1 MVHLRLNETES
12 NPNPFINF
20 ITALPSLEDIQEE
33 SRQLLRALAAQVKP
47 VMKSH
52 GFSVNSFEEYEYN
65 AVFAGRNWNNGETVE
80 LVLRRPGGE
89 FYPASWLMSTLCH
102 ELAHIKHMNH
112 GPAFQALWKQLRLE
126 VRHLQERGYY
136 GDGYWSS
143 GQRLADSARIPG
155 DGIEAGDFPEF
166 MCGGAQTRA
175 RPTARRRRTGVSRG
189 PRKETVPSL
198 HTGRQTAK
206 KRKAGGR
213 VTSKYAFAGEGN
225 ALVGD
230 SEEGSKG
237 KRAASNRA
245 REERALAAER
255 RIQALLGGE
264 PIQDTHWGQSTQWCL
279 LASSS
284 TGDQAG
290 DGSEDEFED
299 VKETD
304 ADRRQTL
311 LSSKSEDDDIE
322 LLGAGKSWQMFLDDF
337 DFTRSP
343 RTDSKGAGKGK
354 EAAVASGS
362 KDLGT
367 IDISS
372 EDEEGRD
379 GCDIPRTSGSMS
391 TVGSTGVPSSQ
402 RKGGTRGSDGGKA
415 SEKSRGP
422 SLNTG
427 ALGLGKLVQTEI
439 DFRKKESLGM
449 APVKGG
455 GRTLGS
461 APRRPSSPPT
471 ASQWTCELCTLINKA
486 QDSTCAVCETPRGQA
501 NVHGQ

>member
-1 MVHLRLNETES
+1 
-12 NPNPFINF
+12 
-20 ITALPSLEDIQEE
+20 
-33 SRQLLRALAAQVKP
+33 
-47 VMKSH
+47 
-52 GFSVNSFEEYEYN
+52 
-65 AVFAGRNWNNGETVE
+65 
-80 LVLRRPGGE
+80 
-89 FYPASWLMSTLCH
+89 
-102 ELAHIKHMNH
+102 
-112 GPAFQALWKQLRLE
+112 
-126 VRHLQERGYY
+126 
-136 GDGYWSS
+136 
-143 GQRLADSARIPG
+143 
-155 DGIEAGDFPEF
+155 
-166 MCGGAQTRA
+166 
-175 RPTARRRRTGVSRG
+175 
-189 PRKETVPSL
+189 
-198 HTGRQTAK
+198 
-206 KRKAGGR
+206 

-237 KRAASNRA
+237 KRAARYESLLRQVIRIFDIPGMTSNRA

-284 TGDQAG
+284 TGDHAG
-290 DGSEDEFED
+290 DDSEDEFED

-372 EDEEGRD
+372 EDEDGRD

-471 ASQWTCELCTLINKA
+471 ASQWTCELCTLLVPPGSKYHMGIPL
-486 QDSTCAVCETPRGQA
+486 T
-501 NVHGQ
+501 